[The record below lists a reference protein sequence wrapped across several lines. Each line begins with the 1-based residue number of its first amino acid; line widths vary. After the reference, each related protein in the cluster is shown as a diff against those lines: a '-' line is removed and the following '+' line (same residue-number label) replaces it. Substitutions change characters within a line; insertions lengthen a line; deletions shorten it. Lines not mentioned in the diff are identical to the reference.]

1 MTTLVVVA
9 TVYVCFFTDWFRPK
23 KITLFDTSR
32 PMQHFRGRKDLPFIM
47 FGITEGKLKLTEVK
61 VVPLDSYQKNPAT
74 SPVWHLISDSNSIP
88 VQRFVYGQRI
98 WGMKPFVVGLVPQP
112 LETNVTYRL
121 FVVAGGAK
129 GEHDFEIK

>member
-1 MTTLVVVA
+1 MATLVVVA

-98 WGMKPFVVGLVPQP
+98 WGMKPFVTGLMPQP

-121 FVVAGGAK
+121 FVVAGRVK